1 MPSRNP
7 LRRLLNYLSSR
18 RAFKNEAKFT
28 VQNTV
33 ANRGKEE
40 RGEFLA
46 RLDLIDRTYLPQE
59 DIVLP
64 RRGKRGPCV
73 GWKEVLEEVVEIEAC
88 KVPAQGWR
96 AIKRNDGE

>member
-18 RAFKNEAKFT
+18 RTSKNEAKFT
-28 VQNTV
+28 LQNTV

-59 DIVLP
+59 DILLP
-64 RRGKRGPCV
+64 RRGKRGPSV
-73 GWKEVLEEVVEIEAC
+73 GWKEDLEEVVEIEAC
-88 KVPAQGWR
+88 RVPAHGWR